1 MGDRIEHFYKY
12 ASYRRSEMKI
22 VGTVVGILLI
32 LAGAVWFLQGI
43 NVIGGS
49 MMTGQS
55 QWAVYGSITLVI
67 GVALLLYANRN
78 RIFHS

>member
-1 MGDRIEHFYKY
+1 
-12 ASYRRSEMKI
+12 MKI

-32 LAGAVWFLQGI
+32 LAGGVWFLQGI

-55 QWAVYGSITLVI
+55 QWSVYGSITFVI
-67 GVALLLYANRN
+67 GVVLLLYANRK
-78 RIFHS
+78 RIFRG

>member
-1 MGDRIEHFYKY
+1 
-12 ASYRRSEMKI
+12 MKI

-78 RIFHS
+78 RIFHG